1 MLQQSFDL
9 ALESKVG
16 KGGVPDAA
24 FETAL
29 ADLKPALA
37 KLQGQ
42 ARDGSLPLLKLP
54 SDTAD
59 LGPVKAAAE
68 RLKAGGTTDVL
79 VLGTGGSSLGGQ
91 TLAQLTG
98 YGIAGLSQFASGV
111 RVHFID
117 NLDPATYAALLAKL
131 PLKTTKFVAISKSGG
146 TGETLLQSIAAIEA
160 LRGAHLTDQQIG
172 GHFEGL
178 SEPAKPGKLHPLRA
192 LLEPFGTPFLEH
204 HTDVGGRYSVLTN
217 CGLLPAAVLGLDIEA
232 LRLGAGRA
240 VAPLF
245 AGKDVRETPAAVG
258 AALHL
263 AAMRSGKN
271 IAVLMPY
278 ADKLA
283 LLTRWWMQLWAES
296 LGKDGQ
302 GTQPVGA
309 LGPVDQHSQQQLY
322 LAGPKDRFFTVITTG
337 VKGKGPQIDA
347 ALAEKIGQADFA
359 GKTIGDMV
367 AAQGIAMIDT
377 FAKNGCA
384 VRRFHV
390 ERIDETS
397 HGEMLMHFMLE
408 TILTGYAMGVD
419 PFDQPAVEEAKLL
432 AKRYLAEG
440 RA

>member
-9 ALESKVG
+9 ALESTVG
-16 KGGVPDAA
+16 KGGIPDAA
-24 FETAL
+24 FEQAL
-29 ADLKPALA
+29 ADLAPALA
-37 KLQGQ
+37 KLTGQ
-42 ARDGSLPLLKLP
+42 ARDGSLPLLALP
-54 SDTAD
+54 GDTAD
-59 LGPVKAAAE
+59 LAPVKAAAE
-68 RLKAGGTTDVL
+68 RLKAGGTTDIL

-98 YGIAGLSQFASGV
+98 YGIAGLSQFAPGP
-111 RVHFID
+111 RLHFID
-117 NLDPATYAALLAKL
+117 NLDPATYEALLARL
-131 PLKTTKFVAISKSGG
+131 PLKATKFIAISKSGG

-160 LRGAHLTDQQIG
+160 LRAAGLNDHQIG
-172 GHFEGL
+172 EHFQGL
-178 SEPAKPGKLHPLRA
+178 SEPAVPRKLHALRA

-204 HTDVGGRYSVLTN
+204 HTAVGGRYSVLTN
-217 CGLLPAAVLGLDIEA
+217 CGLLPAALLGLNIEA
-232 LRLGAGRA
+232 LRAGAARA
-240 VAPLF
+240 VAPLL
-245 AGKDVRETPAAVG
+245 AGKDVRETPSALG

-322 LAGPKDRFFTVITTG
+322 LAGPKDKFFTVVTTT
-337 VKGKGPQIDA
+337 VKGRGPTIDA
-347 ALAEKIGQADFA
+347 GLAGKIGQEDFA
-359 GKTIGDMV
+359 GRTIGDLV
-367 AAQGIAMIDT
+367 AAQGVAMIDT

-390 ERIDETS
+390 DEIDETT

-419 PFDQPAVEEAKLL
+419 PFDQPAVEEAKIL

-440 RA
+440 RS

>member
-16 KGGVPDAA
+16 KGGIPDAA

-29 ADLKPALA
+29 TDLKPALA
-37 KLQGQ
+37 KLQEQ

-91 TLAQLTG
+91 TLAQLAG
-98 YGIAGLSQFASGV
+98 YGIAGLSQFTAGP

-160 LRGAHLTDQQIG
+160 LRGAHLTDRQIG
-172 GHFEGL
+172 THFEGL
-178 SEPAKPGKLHPLRA
+178 SEPARSGKLHPLRA

-217 CGLLPAAVLGLDIEA
+217 CGLLPAAVLGLDVEA

-347 ALAEKIGQADFA
+347 GLAEKIGQADFA

-367 AAQGIAMIDT
+367 AAQGVAMIDT
-377 FAKNGCA
+377 FARNGCA

-390 ERIDETS
+390 EHIDETS
-397 HGEMLMHFMLE
+397 HGELLMHFMLE